1 MLILRIKWTIF
12 CLHISLAETNL
23 DSKIQMQGTYPIAS
37 PMTITVSCLAD
48 KLINSQVSGV
58 SKFT

>member
-12 CLHISLAETNL
+12 AYTFHWQRLILTARY
-23 DSKIQMQGTYPIAS
+23 KMQGTYPIAS
-37 PMTITVSCLAD
+37 PMTIIVSCLAD
-48 KLINSQVSGV
+48 ELINSQVSGV